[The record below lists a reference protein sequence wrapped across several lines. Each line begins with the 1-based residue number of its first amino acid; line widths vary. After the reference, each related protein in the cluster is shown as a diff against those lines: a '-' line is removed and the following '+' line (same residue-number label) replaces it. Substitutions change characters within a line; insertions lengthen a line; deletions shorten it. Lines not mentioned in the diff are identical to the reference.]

1 VGSVGLEVSISQ
13 FQKLLEALKERLNDT
28 ALQISAIQDQI
39 DSLEAVV
46 LQNSSSQLKKEI
58 YAFFWGKIVVFHQ
71 QVWHSQGLGKET
83 QPTPTTY

>member
-1 VGSVGLEVSISQ
+1 VVGLGLLTRTGVGSVGLEVSISQ

-46 LQNSSSQLKKEI
+46 LKT
-58 YAFFWGKIVVFHQ
+58 AP
-71 QVWHSQGLGKET
+71 HS
-83 QPTPTTY
+83 